1 MFRFFKSDSFLPVRV
16 CGLTLPYGILVPNG
30 AEELSVWHCIKGKQ
44 CLYITNKT
52 ISLYPIYLIFL
63 LCYNFKLRH
72 FCDFFKL
79 DRKRLDFI
87 WIFQQKIAIHSPFS
101 LSLSLIVFANFW
113 NRTDL
118 SDNICKRLPKNF
130 EWCGYKIDRHCH
142 FLKWS
147 PMKLYFTM

>member
-44 CLYITNKT
+44 CLYITNIQST
-52 ISLYPIYLIFL
+52 LFSFYAIISSSDIFAIFL
-63 LCYNFKLRH
+63 NWIGNVWTSFGFSSKKLQ
-72 FCDFFKL
+72 
-79 DRKRLDFI
+79 FI
-87 WIFQQKIAIHSPFS
+87 PLS

-118 SDNICKRLPKNF
+118 SDNICERLPKHF